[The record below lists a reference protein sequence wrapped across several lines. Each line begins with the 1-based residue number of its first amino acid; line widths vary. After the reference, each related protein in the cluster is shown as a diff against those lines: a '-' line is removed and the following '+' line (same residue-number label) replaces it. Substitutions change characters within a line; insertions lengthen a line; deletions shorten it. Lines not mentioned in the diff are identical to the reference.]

1 MVAFEVR
8 SGSTHPCIFLTTDTF
23 VKRIVN
29 FLSGRWKQ
37 LQCFCSGSRGTER
50 IALYL
55 RAAKRPNCLQLLD
68 RLYPLGGYPHA
79 EASRQIHS
87 GADDPRPSWRA
98 KSTMKL
104 RSIVILW
111 KGNLSRYPSED

>member
-1 MVAFEVR
+1 MTGQNAFQNVAFTLGETMVAFEVR
-8 SGSTHPCIFLTTDTF
+8 SGSTHLCIFLTTDTF

-37 LQCFCSGSRGTER
+37 LQCFCSGSRGTEQ

-87 GADDPRPSWRA
+87 GADDGA
-98 KSTMKL
+98 GFVL
-104 RSIVILW
+104 A
-111 KGNLSRYPSED
+111 G